1 MAVDESLE
9 SSAADKSSLRG
20 FLPLRHVEPEPLR
33 WAFLGAGVAGLVG
46 AIVGLTVGLFVF
58 VPTAVFAM
66 FEIGLP
72 AALLGG
78 VLGLL
83 IYGLVAVAR
92 RISRSGC
99 NA

>member
-1 MAVDESLE
+1 M
-9 SSAADKSSLRG
+9 SSPSPCGGR
-20 FLPLRHVEPEPLR
+20 FLEPELPVWR
-33 WAFLGAGVAGLVG
+33 G